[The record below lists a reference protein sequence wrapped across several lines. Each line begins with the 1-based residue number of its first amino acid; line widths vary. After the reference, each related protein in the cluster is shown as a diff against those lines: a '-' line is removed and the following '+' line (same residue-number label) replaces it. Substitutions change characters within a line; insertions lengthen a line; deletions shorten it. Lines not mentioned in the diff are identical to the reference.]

1 MTHAASR
8 PDALLRLSPVGEER
22 DAVTGI
28 KRHLRE
34 AQRRADGVVELGQA
48 IDARAQEP
56 AGVEHQPD
64 GLTAF
69 DLVNFGDELAA
80 TRGNAPADVTEFVAV
95 AIVAQ
100 ALEFASVATLA
111 LQPFFKLDLAA
122 ADQVDAHALRFFDIG
137 IDAHGLR
144 ETRARPSFGDT
155 HGTLIAQPDIAE
167 TRVAARAGLDRI

>member
-1 MTHAASR
+1 MTHSAPR

-22 DAVTGI
+22 DAVAGI

-34 AQRRADGVVELGQA
+34 AQRRADGVVELGEA

-69 DLVNFGDELAA
+69 DLMNFGDELSAA
-80 TRGNAPADVTEFVAV
+80 GGNAPADVAKFVAI

-100 ALEFASVATLA
+100 ALEFTPVAALA
-111 LQPFFKLDLAA
+111 LQAFFKLDLAA
-122 ADQVDAHALRFFDIG
+122 ADQVDAHALRFFDIR
-137 IDAHGLR
+137 IDAHSLR
-144 ETRARPSFGDT
+144 ETRAGPSFGNT
-155 HGTLIAQPDIAE
+155 HGALIAQPDIAE